1 MSFVSSQS
9 ESNIT
14 ALPPI
19 ASVSE
24 DRNHRWWTEKQI
36 VHHDSNLS
44 LTTSDT
50 STTKFGP
57 SRPKTSTLRQHLLGC
72 IRVDALAEIELLLL
86 TFCIGMQDAVSFP
99 DYHCFA
105 SNQTGN
111 TIFLALAAVDPAVA
125 TQLFAIPNVAIS
137 LALFLLGVCLTGQ
150 LGHRL
155 SPPPTGVD
163 DRSSSSGRARPWL
176 VATNFLQTVLVLGA
190 AGLQFRFGTGSS
202 STNSTVTQHPSHNDP
217 TARAVLALLAF
228 AAGSQVTLARS
239 LRRPEISTAMA
250 TAAWVDLLMDP
261 RVLASGS
268 GGGGRNR
275 ARDRRAMFL
284 VALVVGGL
292 AGAGVYRWHGS
303 RWSILI
309 SGLGKL
315 VVTVMF
321 LFNGT
326 EQERAEE
333 ERV

>member
-50 STTKFGP
+50 STTKFGQP
-57 SRPKTSTLRQHLLGC
+57 RPKASTLRQHLLGR

-137 LALFLLGVCLTGQ
+137 LALFLLGVGLTGQ

-155 SPPPTGVD
+155 SPPDTD
-163 DRSSSSGRARPWL
+163 DRSSGRARPWL
-176 VATNFLQTVLVLGA
+176 LATNFLQTVLVLGA
-190 AGLQFRFGTGSS
+190 AGLQFRFGTGGSS
-202 STNSTVTQHPSHNDP
+202 STATQQHLQPHNDP

-261 RVLASGS
+261 RLLASS
-268 GGGGRNR
+268 SSRFGGGGRNR
-275 ARDRRAMFL
+275 ARDRRALFM
-284 VALVVGGL
+284 VALVAGGL

-309 SGLGKL
+309 SGMGKL

-333 ERV
+333 ENV